1 MSADNKGKE
10 HVSIAI
16 CGHVDSG
23 KSTTTGRLIFDLGGV
38 SEREMQKLKDEAEKL
53 GKASFAFAF
62 YMDTQKEER
71 ERGVTIACQTKEFY
85 TPKYHY
91 TIIDAPGHKD
101 FIKNMI
107 TGASQADVAVVM
119 VPADGNFI
127 TSVAKGNHKEGIV
140 QGQTRQH
147 ALLLKLLGIK
157 QLIVCVNKMD
167 EKQAGYKQE
176 RFEEIKKEMQRMLK
190 QVGWTKAEVD
200 TQIPVIPISGFKGD
214 NLLNKSENM
223 NWWKGVDVKVGKQ
236 TVHIHT
242 LHDALNDMVVIP
254 ERPLDK
260 PFRMPVS
267 QNLKIKGVGSV
278 ICGRIEQGVLKPG
291 QEVKF
296 MPTHTAANACTG
308 KVFTIEMHHKN
319 YDQAIPGDNIG
330 INMKGLNKDNMPK
343 KGDIMVFKNDNTVIP
358 AKRITA
364 MIQTLTLPGPL
375 SVGYC
380 PTCYIRT
387 SHSAMRIAEIT
398 KVRSKQT
405 AGQWSTDIKQLT
417 SNCAAEVVLEPQQPI
432 SCDTFDV
439 CPNLARVAMLEG
451 HTCCAIGKITKIE

>member
-1 MSADNKGKE
+1 MGLLFFFPLAYMAEHEGKQ

-16 CGHVDSG
+16 CGHGDSG

-38 SEREMQKLKDEAEKL
+38 SEREMQKLREEAERL

-127 TSVAKGNHKEGIV
+127 TSVAKGNHKEGVV

-167 EKQAGYKQE
+167 EKQAGYKKE
-176 RFEEIKKEMQRMLK
+176 RYDEIATEMKRMLK

-214 NLLNKSENM
+214 NLLKVSENM
-223 NWWKGVDVKVGKQ
+223 PWYKGQDVKVGKE
-236 TVHIHT
+236 TIHVHT
-242 LHDALNDMVVIP
+242 LHDALNEMVQIP
-254 ERPLDK
+254 ARPVDAA
-260 PFRMPVS
+260 FRMPVS
-267 QNLKIKGVGSV
+267 HNLRLKELVPLSAEELNKVPLNLDKKLNLCLPILKLTLALVKFSPLKCITKIK
-278 ICGRIEQGVLKPG
+278 IKALP
-291 QEVKF
+291 
-296 MPTHTAANACTG
+296 
-308 KVFTIEMHHKN
+308 
-319 YDQAIPGDNIG
+319 
-330 INMKGLNKDNMPK
+330 KDNMPK
-343 KGDIMVFKNDNTVIP
+343 KGDIMVFKNDASVIQAKKIP
-358 AKRITA
+358 A
-364 MIQTLTLPGPL
+364 MVQTLTLPGPL
-375 SVGYC
+375 GIGYS

-387 SHSAMRIAEIT
+387 SHSAMRIAEIV

-405 AGQWSTDIKQLT
+405 AGQWSTEVKELT
-417 SNCAAEVVLEPQQPI
+417 SNCAAEVVLVPQQPI

-439 CPNLARVAMLEG
+439 CPNLARIAMLEG

>member
-1 MSADNKGKE
+1 MGKKE

-16 CGHVDSG
+16 CGHGDSG

-38 SEREMQKLKDEAEKL
+38 SEREMQKLRDEAERL
-53 GKASFAFAF
+53 GKSSFAFAF

-101 FIKNMI
+101 FVKNMI

-127 TSVAKGNHKEGIV
+127 TAVAKGNHKE
-140 QGQTRQH
+140 
-147 ALLLKLLGIK
+147 
-157 QLIVCVNKMD
+157 
-167 EKQAGYKQE
+167 E
-176 RFEEIKKEMQRMLK
+176 RFNEIKTEMQRMLV
-190 QVGWTKAEVD
+190 QVGWTKDEVQK
-200 TQIPVIPISGFKGD
+200 QIPVIPISGWKGD
-214 NLLNKSENM
+214 NLLNKSEAM
-223 NWWKGVDVKVGKQ
+223 GWWKGVDVKVGDK
-236 TVHIHT
+236 TVHVHT
-242 LHDALNDMVVIP
+242 LHDALNDMVAIP
-254 ERPLDK
+254 KRPVDA

-278 ICGRIEQGVLKPG
+278 ICGRIEQGTLKPG

-319 YDQAIPGDNIG
+319 VDAAIPGDNIG

-343 KGDIMVFKNDNTVIP
+343 KGDIMVFKNDDSVIP

-364 MIQTLTLPGPL
+364 LVQTLTLPGPL
-375 SVGYC
+375 SVGYS

-387 SHSAMRIAEIT
+387 SHSAMRIAEIV

-405 AGQWSTDIKQLT
+405 AGQWSTDVKQLT
-417 SNCAAEVVLEPQQPI
+417 SNCAAEVILVPQQPI
-432 SCDTFDV
+432 SCDTFDK
-439 CPNLARVAMLEG
+439 CPNLARIAMLEG

>member
-1 MSADNKGKE
+1 
-10 HVSIAI
+10 
-16 CGHVDSG
+16 
-23 KSTTTGRLIFDLGGV
+23 
-38 SEREMQKLKDEAEKL
+38 
-53 GKASFAFAF
+53 
-62 YMDTQKEER
+62 MDTQKEER

-127 TSVAKGNHKEGIV
+127 TSVAKGNHKEGVV

-157 QLIVCVNKMD
+157 QLIVCINKMD
-167 EKQAGYKQE
+167 EKQAGYKEE
-176 RFEEIKKEMQRMLK
+176 RFNEIKTEMERMLK
-190 QVGWTKAEVD
+190 QVGWTKQEVEKE
-200 TQIPVIPISGFKGD
+200 IPVIPISGWKGD
-214 NLLNKSENM
+214 NLLKKSENM
-223 NWWKGVDVKVGKQ
+223 PWYKGCDIVVGKEK
-236 TVHIHT
+236 VHVHT
-242 LHDALNDMVVIP
+242 LHDALNDMVAIP
-254 ERPLDK
+254 ERPLSA
-260 PFRMPVS
+260 PFRLPVS
-267 QNLKIKGVGSV
+267 HNLKIKGVGNV

-296 MPTHTAANACTG
+296 IPTHTAANPCTG

-330 INMKGLNKDNMPK
+330 INMKALPKDNMPK
-343 KGDIMVFKNDNTVIP
+343 KGDIMVFKDDNTIIQ
-358 AKRITA
+358 AKKIHA
-364 MIQTLTLPGPL
+364 MVQTLTLPGPVK
-375 SVGYC
+375 VGYS
-380 PTCYIRT
+380 PTCYVRT
-387 SHSAMRIAEIT
+387 AHSAMRIAEIV

-405 AGQWSTDIKQLT
+405 AGQWSTDIKELT
-417 SNCAAEVVLEPQQPI
+417 SNCAAEVILEPQQPI
-432 SCDTFDV
+432 ACDTFDV
-439 CPNLARVAMLEG
+439 CPNLARIAMLEG

>member
-1 MSADNKGKE
+1 MGNAMSNEEKK

-38 SEREMQKLKDEAEKL
+38 SEREMQKLRDEAERL

-62 YMDTQKEER
+62 FMDTQKEER

-127 TSVAKGNHKEGIV
+127 TSVAKGSHKEGIV

-167 EKQAGYKQE
+167 V
-176 RFEEIKKEMQRMLK
+176 K
-190 QVGWTKAEVD
+190 QVGWTKPEVEQ
-200 TQIPVIPISGFKGD
+200 QIPVIPISGWKGD
-214 NLLNKSENM
+214 NLLKPTENM
-223 NWWKGVDVKVGKQ
+223 PWWKGVDVKVGSE

-242 LHDALNDMVVIP
+242 LHDALNNMVTIP
-254 ERPLDK
+254 ERPVDK

-278 ICGRIEQGVLKPG
+278 ICGRIEQGALTPG

-296 MPTHTAANACTG
+296 MPTHTQANACLG
-308 KVFTIEMHHKN
+308 KVFTMEMHHKN
-319 YDQAIPGDNIG
+319 IDKAIPGDNIG

-343 KGDIMVFKNDNTVIP
+343 KGDIMVFKNDDTVIQ

-364 MIQTLTLPGPL
+364 MVQTLTLPGPL
-375 SVGYC
+375 SVGYS

-387 SHSAMRIAEIT
+387 SHSAMRIAEIV

-405 AGQWSTDIKQLT
+405 AGQWSTDVKQLT
-417 SNCAAEVVLEPQQPI
+417 SNCAAEVILVPQQPI
-432 SCDTFDV
+432 SCDTFDK
-439 CPNLARVAMLEG
+439 CPNLARIAMLEG

>member
-1 MSADNKGKE
+1 MAEHEGKE

-23 KSTTTGRLIFDLGGV
+23 KSTTTGRLIFDLGGI
-38 SEREMQKLKDEAEKL
+38 SEREMQKLREEAERV
-53 GKASFAFAF
+53 GKSSFAFAF
-62 YMDTQKEER
+62 FMDTQKEER

-127 TSVAKGNHKEGIV
+127 TSVAKGNHKEGVV

-167 EKQAGYKQE
+167 EKQAGYRQE
-176 RFEEIKKEMQRMLK
+176 RFDEIAVEMKRMLK
-190 QVGWTKAEVD
+190 QVGWTKDEVD
-200 TQIPVIPISGFKGD
+200 KQIPIIPISGFKGD
-214 NLLNKSENM
+214 NLLNKTTNM
-223 NWWKGVDVKVGKQ
+223 DWWKGVDVLVGKEKI
-236 TVHIHT
+236 HIDT
-242 LHDALNDMVVIP
+242 LHDALNNMVRIP

-260 PFRMPVS
+260 PFRLPVS
-267 QNLKIKGVGSV
+267 HSLKIKGVGNV

-291 QEVKF
+291 MEVKF
-296 MPTHTAANACTG
+296 MPTHTAANPCTG

-319 YDQAIPGDNIG
+319 HEQAIPGDNIG

-343 KGDIMVFKNDNTVIP
+343 KGDIMVIKSDPSVIQ
-358 AKRITA
+358 ANRITA
-364 MIQTLTLPGPL
+364 MMQTLTLPGPL
-375 SVGYC
+375 KVGYT

-387 SHSAMRIAEIT
+387 SHSAMRIAEIN

-405 AGQWSTDIKQLT
+405 AGQWSEDVKELT
-417 SNCAAEVVLEPQQPI
+417 SNCAAEVVLVPQQPI
-432 SCDTFDV
+432 SADTFDV

-451 HTCCAIGKITKIE
+451 HTCCAIGKIMKIE